1 MTRGTKIV
9 CDESRIND
17 FTAYTTLWA
26 VAPFARIPEDAPTE
40 LKRLTIEVQDPRRIY
55 TIQKARRRHHFEL
68 LLDRF
73 IHQIRY
79 GCSCKACITTTCFS
93 CRKRLANGAP
103 IRRYNTTSAR
113 VLAFHMLSQD
123 NPEEGLCPHPAAER
137 PKQKLKLSRSRIS
150 STRDESISRYN
161 CEDKASSI
169 KPKSDGEITEKLKR
183 TVSDEK
189 LPKNKLGG
197 KNSILA
203 KSVTT
208 DHRSFIQNMFET
220 VAIKMA
226 EWLTPTNFEKFADI
240 RDDLETSPNKTA
252 TYKNENDICETSSP
266 SINLEISHVRVEEH
280 SNKSQFELLQGSESL
295 NSSKYSSV
303 REDAQKSIAQSPH
316 NNLKACEKNNSP
328 QTCFPQGIENEKSK
342 ELIDENSV
350 SHAQPIE
357 QLQGNDNNLPSQIPI
372 KNSGVLTSSSLR
384 QPTILNTSRATNE
397 TMNTFQNPRLP
408 KYCNI
413 SIHEESTCITPKK
426 KSETPKKSRSIRL
439 PPQSLRSLTI
449 ETIELMCNILQ
460 ADGTLEN
467 HSLHPSN
474 IGEKLQRQ
482 RIDIQSQK
490 VLQRK
495 ILFKKG
501 SVYPNTLKE
510 QWKAFIE
517 QCFFDVLQNP
527 QSLLWTFSDDNE
539 KMFDSQTIWY
549 LMLQMTRVAPSLIF
563 DSLWNVAAT
572 IFRPP
577 QNLEAVYEQVKDFS
591 SQRSMSTS
599 VSNQDAADI
608 IYICL
613 HALIAAA
620 PLVED
625 PRQFLDISRIR
636 SLGLIM
642 SPKDSTSAEKIAL
655 CLSYEDV
662 FSNDLAVR
670 LARRIFMAIPS
681 RRRFSESLEMH
692 ETLNGN
698 KREPDILHT
707 IMNMIKILG
716 SRSSL
721 TIDFSNAERDV
732 HEIRV
737 PIILLDWARAVMLQD
752 WQGSAEVPIDGPFG
766 GALATMAAIYENRQS
781 LLLSDIHFETE
792 YFAERLDSINMPIEW
807 LSFNRNKK
815 TVHLLDYPY
824 LFSPATLISYFRA
837 INFSKM
843 SLAYETA
850 KYEYLRVDSN
860 MKEPGLELG
869 EETREKIQ
877 DRLRIATTK
886 FMVMEIRRTHVLLD
900 SFNSIWRREERELMR
915 PLKLRLGEE
924 GGEEGSDSGGVQQ
937 EYIRLAIAEAL
948 DPDYGTFTI
957 DSRSRMTWFQPGSP
971 EPLWK
976 YELIGLIMS
985 LAVYNGLTLPVTFP
999 KAFYSKLLGE
1009 EVTELHQIMDGWPDL
1024 ANGLT
1029 TLLEWDEK
1037 NGLVEDI
1044 FTRTYEFSV
1053 EQFGLPVSREM
1064 KADGTNLCN
1073 WPQFSLLSQS
1083 AACNPIDAPLVTGAN
1098 REKYVKDYIRYLT
1111 DISIR
1116 PQFRAFKDGFFTCI
1130 SRRSVS
1136 LFDASTLQSLVE
1148 GVQAIDIDELRRIT
1162 RYIAWDG
1169 DAHHHTIKDFW
1180 SIVTKYN
1187 IDMRRKLLEFVTA
1200 SDRVPVGGMR
1210 GLQFAIQRNGRNDHF
1225 LPTSYTCYGILL
1237 LPEYSSKDLLESR
1250 LAMALEN
1257 SKGFGFA

>member
-1 MTRGTKIV
+1 MTRDTKIV
-9 CDESRIND
+9 CDERKIND
-17 FTAYTTLWA
+17 SSAYTTLWA

-40 LKRLTIEVQDPRRIY
+40 LRKLTIEVHDPRRIY
-55 TIQKARRRHHFEL
+55 TIHKASRRYHFEL

-113 VLAFHMLSQD
+113 ALAFHMISQD
-123 NPEEGLCPHPAAER
+123 NPEQGLCPHPAAER
-137 PKQKLKLSRSRIS
+137 PKQKPKPSRSRITS
-150 STRDESISRYN
+150 IKDDSISKYN
-161 CEDKASSI
+161 CEDEANSL
-169 KPKSDGEITEKLKR
+169 KPKSEGEILEKPKG

-189 LPKNKLGG
+189 LPQKEMGG
-197 KNSILA
+197 KTSILEE
-203 KSVTT
+203 STTT

-226 EWLTPTNFEKFADI
+226 EWLTPTNFEKLADI
-240 RDDLETSPNKTA
+240 RDELETSPNQIITCKD
-252 TYKNENDICETSSP
+252 EDDVG
-266 SINLEISHVRVEEH
+266 EISSTSISLELSHARAAEQ
-280 SNKSQFELLQGSESL
+280 SNKNQFESIQVSESL
-295 NSSKYSSV
+295 KYSKRSSE
-303 REDAQKSIAQSPH
+303 REEAPKSLAQPSH
-316 NNLKACEKNNSP
+316 NHLKACVKNEYS
-328 QTCFPQGIENEKSK
+328 QLYLPQGIEKEKSK
-342 ELIDENSV
+342 ELTFETFV
-350 SHAQPIE
+350 SQP
-357 QLQGNDNNLPSQIPI
+357 QPNDRLKGNDLKSHIPVKSSNI
-372 KNSGVLTSSSLR
+372 LNSSSLC
-384 QPTILNTSRATNE
+384 QPSTLDTSRATNE
-397 TMNTFQNPRLP
+397 TMTTYQKPSLP
-408 KYCNI
+408 KHCNI
-413 SIHEESTCITPKK
+413 STHKENTCMTSERKSKTPKQYRN
-426 KSETPKKSRSIRL
+426 TRL
-439 PPQSLRSLTI
+439 PPQSLRFLTI
-449 ETIELMCNILQ
+449 ETIEMMCRILQ
-460 ADGTLEN
+460 MDGTLEN
-467 HSLHPSN
+467 HFLHPFKIDERSY
-474 IGEKLQRQ
+474 RH
-482 RIDIQSQK
+482 RIDIQDKS
-490 VLQRK
+490 VMQRK
-495 ILFKKG
+495 SLFKKG
-501 SVYPNTLKE
+501 SVYPNILKE

-517 QCFFDVLQNP
+517 QCFFDILQNP
-527 QSLLWTFSDDNE
+527 KSLLWTFSDENE
-539 KMFDSQTIWY
+539 KLFDSQTIWY

-572 IFRPP
+572 LFRPP
-577 QNLEAVYEQVKDFS
+577 QNLEAMYERVKDFS
-591 SQRSMSTS
+591 SQRSMSMS
-599 VSNQDAADI
+599 ISNQDAADI

-625 PRQFLDISRIR
+625 PRQITNISRTR
-636 SLGLIM
+636 SLGLTM
-642 SPKDSTSAEKIAL
+642 SAKDSTSAENVAL
-655 CLSYEDV
+655 CLSYDDA
-662 FSNDLAVR
+662 FSNDLAIR
-670 LARRIFMAIPS
+670 LARRIFMAIPT
-681 RRRFSESLEMH
+681 RRRFSESLEVQDTFN
-692 ETLNGN
+692 EN

-707 IMNMIKILG
+707 ILNMIKILG
-716 SRSSL
+716 SRSFL
-721 TIDFSNAERDV
+721 TLDFSNAERDM

-766 GALATMAAIYENRQS
+766 GALATIAAIYENRQS

-807 LSFNRNKK
+807 LSFNPNKK

-843 SLAYETA
+843 SLAHETA
-850 KYEYLRVDSN
+850 KCESLRVN
-860 MKEPGLELG
+860 FTMQEPGLELE
-869 EETREKIQ
+869 EETQKKLQ
-877 DRLRIATTK
+877 DRLRVATTK

-900 SFNSIWRREERELMR
+900 TFNSLWRLEERELMR

-924 GGEEGSDSGGVQQ
+924 SGEEGSDSGGVQQ
-937 EYIRLAIAEAL
+937 EYLRLAMAEAL

-957 DSRSRMTWFQPGSP
+957 DSRSRMTWFQPGSA

-976 YELIGLIMS
+976 YELIGIIMS

-1029 TLLEWDEK
+1029 TLLEWDEE
-1037 NGLVEDI
+1037 NGLVEDV
-1044 FTRTYEFSV
+1044 FMRTYEFSV
-1053 EQFGLPVSREM
+1053 EQFGQPISCEM
-1064 KADGTNLCN
+1064 KEDLTNSCN
-1073 WPQFSLLSQS
+1073 WPQFSFLSQS
-1083 AACNPIDAPLVTGAN
+1083 AALNPIDAPLVTGAN

-1116 PQFRAFKDGFFTCI
+1116 PQFRAFKEGFFTCI

-1169 DAHHHTIKDFW
+1169 DANHRTLKDFW
-1180 SIVTKYN
+1180 SIVTKYD

-1210 GLQFAIQRNGRNDHF
+1210 GLQFAIQRNGRSDSF

-1237 LPEYSSKDLLESR
+1237 LPEYSTKDLLESR

>member
-1 MTRGTKIV
+1 MARVSKIV
-9 CDESRIND
+9 SDEYSIND
-17 FTAYTTLWA
+17 YTGYTTLWA

-40 LKRLTIEVQDPRRIY
+40 LKRLTVEVQDPRRIY
-55 TIQKARRRHHFEL
+55 TIQKASRRHHFEL

-73 IHQIRY
+73 IYQIRY

-113 VLAFHMLSQD
+113 VLAFHMLNKD

-137 PKQKLKLSRSRIS
+137 PKQKLKPSRSRIT
-150 STRDESISRYN
+150 STTNESISRYN
-161 CEDKASSI
+161 SEDKASSL
-169 KPKSDGEITEKLKR
+169 KPNSEGKIIENPET

-189 LPKNKLGG
+189 LPKKKLGG
-197 KNSILA
+197 KKSILEEHT
-203 KSVTT
+203 TT

-220 VAIKMA
+220 VSIKMA
-226 EWLTPTNFEKFADI
+226 EWLTPTNFAKLADN
-240 RDDLETSPNKTA
+240 RDDLETSPNETA
-252 TYKNENDICETSSP
+252 TCKNEDDIDETSLL
-266 SINLEISHVRVEEH
+266 SISLEVSHARVEEQ
-280 SNKSQFELLQGSESL
+280 SNKNHFEPLQASESL
-295 NSSKYSSV
+295 KYSKRASI
-303 REDAQKSIAQSPH
+303 REHTPKSIAQPPH
-316 NNLKACEKNNSP
+316 NHLKACVKNDSP
-328 QTCFPQGIENEKSK
+328 QIYFSQGIEKEKSK
-342 ELIDENSV
+342 EFIGENFV
-350 SHAQPIE
+350 PHAQSIDR
-357 QLQGNDNNLPSQIPI
+357 LQCNDVPSQIPM
-372 KNSGVLTSSSLR
+372 KSSGILTSSFFC
-384 QPTILNTSRATNE
+384 QPTIFDTSRATNE
-397 TMNTFQNPRLP
+397 SMTTHRKPRIP

-413 SIHEESTCITPKK
+413 NLQEENTCIASEKKSKTPKQI
-426 KSETPKKSRSIRL
+426 RNVRL
-439 PPQSLRSLTI
+439 PPQSIRSLTI
-449 ETIELMCNILQ
+449 ETIEFMCSILQ
-460 ADGTLEN
+460 TDGTLEN
-467 HSLHPSN
+467 HFLNPSN
-474 IGEKLQRQ
+474 IGEMLHRQ
-482 RIDIQSQK
+482 RINIQDQK
-490 VLQRK
+490 VMQRK
-495 ILFKKG
+495 LLFKEG
-501 SVYPNTLKE
+501 FQYPNTLKE

-527 QSLLWTFSDDNE
+527 QSLLMTFSDGNE
-539 KMFDSQTIWY
+539 KLFDSQTIWY

-572 IFRPP
+572 LFRYP
-577 QNLEAVYEQVKDFS
+577 QNLEAVYERVRDFS
-591 SQRSMSTS
+591 SQRSMSMFI
-599 VSNQDAADI
+599 SNQDATDI
-608 IYICL
+608 MYICL

-625 PRQFLDISRIR
+625 PSQLTNMSRIR
-636 SLGLIM
+636 SLGLTM
-642 SPKDSTSAEKIAL
+642 SAKDSSSAEKVAL
-655 CLSYEDV
+655 CLSYEDA
-662 FSNDLAVR
+662 FTNDLAIR
-670 LARRIFMAIPS
+670 LARRIFMAIPT
-681 RRRFSESLEMH
+681 RRRFFESLEVQ
-692 ETLNGN
+692 ETLNEK
-698 KREPDILHT
+698 KREPDILYT
-707 IMNMIKILG
+707 ILNMIKIFG

-721 TIDFSNAERDV
+721 TLNFSDAERDV
-732 HEIRV
+732 HELRV

-766 GALATMAAIYENRQS
+766 GALAMMAAIYENRQS

-807 LSFNRNKK
+807 LSFNPNKK

-824 LFSPATLISYFRA
+824 LFSPATLINYFRA

-843 SLAYETA
+843 SLAHETA
-850 KYEYLRVDSN
+850 KCESLRVN
-860 MKEPGLELG
+860 FTMQEPGLELE
-869 EETREKIQ
+869 EETQKKLQ
-877 DRLRIATTK
+877 DRLRTATTK

-900 SFNSIWRREERELMR
+900 TFNSIWRLEERELMR

-924 GGEEGSDSGGVQQ
+924 SGEEGSDSGGVQQ
-937 EYIRLAIAEAL
+937 EYLRLAIAEAL
-948 DPDYGTFTI
+948 DPDYGVFTI

-976 YELIGLIMS
+976 YELIGIIMS

-999 KAFYSKLLGE
+999 KALYSKLLGE

-1024 ANGLT
+1024 ANGLS

-1044 FTRTYEFSV
+1044 FMRTYEFSV
-1053 EQFGLPVSREM
+1053 DQFGQPVSREM
-1064 KADGTNLCN
+1064 KEDVNNSCN
-1073 WPQFSLLSQS
+1073 WPQFSLLSQP
-1083 AACNPIDAPLVTGAN
+1083 AALNPIDAPLVTVAN
-1098 REKYVKDYIRYLT
+1098 REKYVTDYIRYLT

-1116 PQFRAFKDGFFTCI
+1116 PQFCAFKDGFFTCI

-1136 LFDASTLQSLVE
+1136 LFDAATLQSLVE
-1148 GVQAIDIDELRRIT
+1148 GVQAIDVDELRQIT

-1169 DAHHHTIKDFW
+1169 DANHHTIKDFW

-1200 SDRVPVGGMR
+1200 SDRVPVGGVR
-1210 GLQFAIQRNGRNDHF
+1210 GLQFAIQRNGRNDSF